1 MVSDQFSV
9 GAEALYHEF
18 DSFNNSGTDI
28 DTTTIQVRA
37 IYRF

>member
-1 MVSDQFSV
+1 MITEQFSV

-28 DTTTIQVRA
+28 DATTVQARA
-37 IYRF
+37 LFRF